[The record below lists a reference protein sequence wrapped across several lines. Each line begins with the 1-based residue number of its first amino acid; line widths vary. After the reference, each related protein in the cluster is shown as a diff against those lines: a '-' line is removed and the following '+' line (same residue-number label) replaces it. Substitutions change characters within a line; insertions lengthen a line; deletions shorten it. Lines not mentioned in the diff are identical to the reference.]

1 MLKNKIWII
10 QFLLRKKCSWYVG
23 IILIMYFNLIPYQIN
38 LIEFFESK
46 ENAKNLFWKS
56 AYLYH
61 NVFVL
66 TFVFF
71 SSMQLLNSEMREIF
85 AKEKKQIVSILLGI
99 FGIYQL
105 IVLPIYIWYL
115 MIYLDEFKNIVVML
129 TFEIVYICIYIIL
142 AWLCKKTLVVYILL
156 FLLALLIFR

>member
-1 MLKNKIWII
+1 MKMNQDERRFDFHGLGAALKRAREEKGWT
-10 QFLLRKKCSWYVG
+10 QAYVA
-23 IILIMYFNLIPYQIN
+23 
-38 LIEFFESK
+38 E
-46 ENAKNLFWKS
+46 
-56 AYLYH
+56 
-61 NVFVL
+61 
-66 TFVFF
+66 
-71 SSMQLLNSEMREIF
+71 
-85 AKEKKQIVSILLGI
+85 IVSILLGI

-105 IVLPIYIWYL
+105 IVLPIYIWYIWYL

>member
-1 MLKNKIWII
+1 MRMNQDERRFDFHGLGAALKRAREEKGWT
-10 QFLLRKKCSWYVG
+10 QTYVA
-23 IILIMYFNLIPYQIN
+23 
-38 LIEFFESK
+38 E
-46 ENAKNLFWKS
+46 
-56 AYLYH
+56 
-61 NVFVL
+61 
-66 TFVFF
+66 
-71 SSMQLLNSEMREIF
+71 
-85 AKEKKQIVSILLGI
+85 IVSILLGI

>member
-1 MLKNKIWII
+1 MWL
-10 QFLLRKKCSWYVG
+10 SATSHG
-23 IILIMYFNLIPYQIN
+23 IAVNNIG
-38 LIEFFESK
+38 
-46 ENAKNLFWKS
+46 
-56 AYLYH
+56 
-61 NVFVL
+61 
-66 TFVFF
+66 
-71 SSMQLLNSEMREIF
+71 LNSEMREIF

>member
-1 MLKNKIWII
+1 MRMDQEERRFDFHGLGAALKRAREEKGWT
-10 QFLLRKKCSWYVG
+10 QTYVA
-23 IILIMYFNLIPYQIN
+23 
-38 LIEFFESK
+38 E
-46 ENAKNLFWKS
+46 
-56 AYLYH
+56 
-61 NVFVL
+61 
-66 TFVFF
+66 
-71 SSMQLLNSEMREIF
+71 
-85 AKEKKQIVSILLGI
+85 IVSILLGI

>member
-1 MLKNKIWII
+1 MRMDQEERRFDFHGLGAALKRAREEKGWT
-10 QFLLRKKCSWYVG
+10 Q
-23 IILIMYFNLIPYQIN
+23 
-38 LIEFFESK
+38 
-46 ENAKNLFWKS
+46 
-56 AYLYH
+56 AYIA
-61 NVFVL
+61 
-66 TFVFF
+66 
-71 SSMQLLNSEMREIF
+71 E
-85 AKEKKQIVSILLGI
+85 IVSILLGI

>member
-1 MLKNKIWII
+1 MRMDQEERRFDFHGLGAALKRAREEKGWT
-10 QFLLRKKCSWYVG
+10 QAYVA
-23 IILIMYFNLIPYQIN
+23 
-38 LIEFFESK
+38 E
-46 ENAKNLFWKS
+46 
-56 AYLYH
+56 
-61 NVFVL
+61 
-66 TFVFF
+66 
-71 SSMQLLNSEMREIF
+71 
-85 AKEKKQIVSILLGI
+85 IVSILLGI
-99 FGIYQL
+99 FDIYQL

>member
-23 IILIMYFNLIPYQIN
+23 IILN

>member
-1 MLKNKIWII
+1 
-10 QFLLRKKCSWYVG
+10 
-23 IILIMYFNLIPYQIN
+23 
-38 LIEFFESK
+38 
-46 ENAKNLFWKS
+46 
-56 AYLYH
+56 
-61 NVFVL
+61 
-66 TFVFF
+66 
-71 SSMQLLNSEMREIF
+71 MREIF

>member
-1 MLKNKIWII
+1 MRMDQEERRFDFHGLGAALKRAREEKGWT
-10 QFLLRKKCSWYVG
+10 QAYVA
-23 IILIMYFNLIPYQIN
+23 
-38 LIEFFESK
+38 E
-46 ENAKNLFWKS
+46 
-56 AYLYH
+56 
-61 NVFVL
+61 
-66 TFVFF
+66 
-71 SSMQLLNSEMREIF
+71 
-85 AKEKKQIVSILLGI
+85 IVSIFLGI

>member
-1 MLKNKIWII
+1 MRMNQEERRFDFHGLGAALKRAREEKGWT
-10 QFLLRKKCSWYVG
+10 QTYVA
-23 IILIMYFNLIPYQIN
+23 
-38 LIEFFESK
+38 E
-46 ENAKNLFWKS
+46 
-56 AYLYH
+56 
-61 NVFVL
+61 
-66 TFVFF
+66 
-71 SSMQLLNSEMREIF
+71 
-85 AKEKKQIVSILLGI
+85 IVSILLGI

>member
-1 MLKNKIWII
+1 MRMNQNERRFDFHGLGAALKRAREEKGWT
-10 QFLLRKKCSWYVG
+10 QTYVA
-23 IILIMYFNLIPYQIN
+23 
-38 LIEFFESK
+38 E
-46 ENAKNLFWKS
+46 
-56 AYLYH
+56 
-61 NVFVL
+61 
-66 TFVFF
+66 
-71 SSMQLLNSEMREIF
+71 
-85 AKEKKQIVSILLGI
+85 IVSILLGI

>member
-1 MLKNKIWII
+1 
-10 QFLLRKKCSWYVG
+10 
-23 IILIMYFNLIPYQIN
+23 
-38 LIEFFESK
+38 
-46 ENAKNLFWKS
+46 
-56 AYLYH
+56 
-61 NVFVL
+61 
-66 TFVFF
+66 
-71 SSMQLLNSEMREIF
+71 MQLLNSEMREIF

>member
-1 MLKNKIWII
+1 MRMDQEERRFDFHGLGAALKRAREEKGWT
-10 QFLLRKKCSWYVG
+10 KTYVA
-23 IILIMYFNLIPYQIN
+23 
-38 LIEFFESK
+38 E
-46 ENAKNLFWKS
+46 
-56 AYLYH
+56 
-61 NVFVL
+61 
-66 TFVFF
+66 
-71 SSMQLLNSEMREIF
+71 
-85 AKEKKQIVSILLGI
+85 IVSILLGI

>member
-1 MLKNKIWII
+1 
-10 QFLLRKKCSWYVG
+10 
-23 IILIMYFNLIPYQIN
+23 
-38 LIEFFESK
+38 
-46 ENAKNLFWKS
+46 
-56 AYLYH
+56 
-61 NVFVL
+61 
-66 TFVFF
+66 
-71 SSMQLLNSEMREIF
+71 MQLLNSEMREIF
-85 AKEKKQIVSILLGI
+85 AKEKKQIVSSLLGI

>member
-1 MLKNKIWII
+1 MKMNQDERRFDFHGLGAALKRAREEKGWT
-10 QFLLRKKCSWYVG
+10 QTYVA
-23 IILIMYFNLIPYQIN
+23 
-38 LIEFFESK
+38 E
-46 ENAKNLFWKS
+46 
-56 AYLYH
+56 
-61 NVFVL
+61 
-66 TFVFF
+66 
-71 SSMQLLNSEMREIF
+71 
-85 AKEKKQIVSILLGI
+85 IVSILLGI

>member
-1 MLKNKIWII
+1 MDQEERRFDFHGLGAALKRAREEKGWT
-10 QFLLRKKCSWYVG
+10 QTYVA
-23 IILIMYFNLIPYQIN
+23 
-38 LIEFFESK
+38 E
-46 ENAKNLFWKS
+46 
-56 AYLYH
+56 
-61 NVFVL
+61 
-66 TFVFF
+66 
-71 SSMQLLNSEMREIF
+71 
-85 AKEKKQIVSILLGI
+85 IVSILLGI

>member
-1 MLKNKIWII
+1 MQKYGVNELRRM
-10 QFLLRKKCSWYVG
+10 FL
-23 IILIMYFNLIPYQIN
+23 
-38 LIEFFESK
+38 EFFESK